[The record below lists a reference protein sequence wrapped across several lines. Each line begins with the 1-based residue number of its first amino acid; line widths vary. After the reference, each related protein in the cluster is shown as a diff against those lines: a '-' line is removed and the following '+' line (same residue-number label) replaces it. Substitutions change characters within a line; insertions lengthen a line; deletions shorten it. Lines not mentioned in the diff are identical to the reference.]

1 MKKYAL
7 AALAAVALACSPLV
21 ISSAS
26 AAAAAS
32 TAQAAAVKAAASNTT
47 VADGS
52 TAITPAETRAA
63 VPPRGQITRPDFP
76 ATPPGTF
83 NQQAVSGVHWQLC
96 PAFTT
101 PLLPAPAAADNI
113 TIAGPATATQEQMVR
128 FIRKRNPQP
137 KLTCSLEEIVG
148 YYYEEAGREGV
159 RPDVALC
166 QALKETGFFNY
177 GGDVAPA
184 QNNFCGLGATG
195 NHEPGA
201 RFATAQLGVRAH
213 IQHLLA
219 YSRMEQPSLTVNDP
233 RYWLVVQNHPEIHG
247 QITHWTGLN
256 GVWAVPGRN
265 YGQEILQLWQ
275 QAMAPDASDASLR
288 AAEQRVEQAPKDA
301 PSHLY
306 RGIVRYQRGDYEKAR
321 QDFTQTLRY
330 APHTPAALYNRALAA
345 SQLHRDK
352 DARRDYDTLLK
363 LTPNFN
369 QAWYNRGLLRFTHRD
384 YKGAL
389 SDMETLLR
397 LEPRSADAQ
406 NLIGVIQVRQKHYA
420 DAWRSFSQ
428 AAQINSTN
436 YYILANQIILQA
448 CLK

>member
-233 RYWLVVQNHPEIHG
+233 RYWLVVQNHPEIH
-247 QITHWTGLN
+247 
-256 GVWAVPGRN
+256 
-265 YGQEILQLWQ
+265 
-275 QAMAPDASDASLR
+275 
-288 AAEQRVEQAPKDA
+288 
-301 PSHLY
+301 
-306 RGIVRYQRGDYEKAR
+306 
-321 QDFTQTLRY
+321 
-330 APHTPAALYNRALAA
+330 
-345 SQLHRDK
+345 
-352 DARRDYDTLLK
+352 
-363 LTPNFN
+363 
-369 QAWYNRGLLRFTHRD
+369 
-384 YKGAL
+384 
-389 SDMETLLR
+389 
-397 LEPRSADAQ
+397 
-406 NLIGVIQVRQKHYA
+406 
-420 DAWRSFSQ
+420 
-428 AAQINSTN
+428 
-436 YYILANQIILQA
+436 
-448 CLK
+448 